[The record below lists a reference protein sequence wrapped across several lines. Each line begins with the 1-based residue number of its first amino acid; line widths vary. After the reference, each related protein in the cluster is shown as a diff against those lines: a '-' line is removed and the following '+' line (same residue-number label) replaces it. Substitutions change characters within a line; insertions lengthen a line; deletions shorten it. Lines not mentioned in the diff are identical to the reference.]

1 MQKIYSNYN
10 KKTNWKIC
18 VSGLLFHFLKRNRD
32 SFPSHLNWENLLL
45 LSSKIEYKLSKKN
58 TDFVEI
64 PSSELKYYVRNYTE
78 YLNFLIGIGAAEKKN
93 YSTTS
98 KKCNAYRFK
107 YESFDFDS
115 DYIHEI
121 EIALKPKYYSVDSNC
136 SHLTKWL
143 DKRLEIDYFNF
154 KLSKYSIVEKQKNQK
169 DYDKAVLKALNYKMS
184 LLDIKNEYFRA
195 SRNPK
200 SDNRLHT
207 NLTNFPKKLRQF
219 ITYDGWDLVTYDI
232 KNSQPYFLMIFLEMF
247 DKVRI
252 KKIFKRIYSSNI
264 GTMSDKISKTLSCK
278 EFQKEY
284 KRLKDLILNGKLYEF
299 LTEIMDFKVKNDKFL
314 VKSYDKD
321 SDKNYFNPFDSKRE
335 ACKQVFMQIL
345 YSPNRRKSKQY
356 KQFEGEFPKFCELL
370 HLLKTS
376 TNRKDSYKK
385 FPKLL
390 QHIEADCVLDFIT
403 KKITKEHPNMPIYTI
418 HDSITTIECFSD
430 ILYKNLKI
438 YFNEY
443 SGGILPQLKE
453 EYWGL
458 DYTKIKEAV

>member
-154 KLSKYSIVEKQKNQK
+154 KLSKYSIVEKQKSQN
-169 DYDKAVLKALNYKMS
+169 DYDKAVLKALNYKIS
-184 LLDIKNEYFRA
+184 LLDLDNGYFRA
-195 SRNPK
+195 SRDIS

-207 NLTNFPKKLRQF
+207 NLTNFPSNLRQF
-219 ITYDGWDLVTYDI
+219 ITYDGCDLVSYDI
-232 KNSQPYFLMIFLEMF
+232 KNSQPYFLMIFLERF
-247 DKVRI
+247 EEVRI
-252 KKIFKRIYSSNI
+252 KRIFKRIYSSNI
-264 GTMSDKISKTLSCK
+264 GIMSDKIQETLSHK
-278 EFQKEY
+278 EFQDEY
-284 KRLKDLILNGKLYEF
+284 LRLKGLILKGKLYEF
-299 LTEIMDFKVKNDKFL
+299 LTDIIDFKMKDGKFL
-314 VKSYDKD
+314 VKAYDKKTE
-321 SDKNYFNPFDSKRE
+321 KNYFKYFDTKRE
-335 ACKQVFMQIL
+335 ACKQTFMQIL
-345 YSPNRRKSKQY
+345 YSPNKQKYKQY
-356 KQFEGEFPKFCELL
+356 KQFEAEFPQFCMLL
-370 HLLKTS
+370 YLLKTS

-390 QHIEADCVLDFIT
+390 QHIEADCILDFVT
-403 KKITKEHPNMPIYTI
+403 KKIAKEHPEMPMFTI
-418 HDSITTIECFSD
+418 HDSITTIDAYSD
-430 ILYKNLKI
+430 VLHRKMTQHLT
-438 YFNEY
+438 EY
-443 SGGILPQLKE
+443 SNGILPQLKE

-458 DYTKIKEAV
+458 NYTKIKEAS